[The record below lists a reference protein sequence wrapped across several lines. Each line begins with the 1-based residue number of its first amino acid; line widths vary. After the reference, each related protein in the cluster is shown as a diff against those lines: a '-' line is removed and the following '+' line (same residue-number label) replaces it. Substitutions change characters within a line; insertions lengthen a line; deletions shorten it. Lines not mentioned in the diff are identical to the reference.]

1 MNIVFDSGLLEKY
14 NSIWDKVSAD
24 IKNEFDSYPVY
35 NKQFLKTRMKSYS
48 DEATNFLRQV
58 LIILV

>member
-35 NKQFLKTRMKSYS
+35 NKQFLKNKMKSYG
-48 DEATNFLRQV
+48 DEATNFLGQV
-58 LIILV
+58 LITLV

>member
-35 NKQFLKTRMKSYS
+35 NKQFLKTKMKSYG